1 MELRMVEARAD
12 MEGTLRL
19 QPVLDLAAAEG
30 FMATI
35 LQAVQTDK
43 VLRLDASGVEA
54 LTVPC
59 MQIIMSAGRT
69 YGVTVA
75 NPSEVFKNA
84 FRDVALDWPR
94 DASECL
100 ENAAAE
106 PVPMAMPDP
115 MAVSVPMAMPTVDF
129 AEPAP
134 EPELETMP
142 EPMVASMPEPLP
154 EPAAIV
160 MPEAM
165 PDPVPAVMA
174 EPAAMEMPEADERD
188 WAQAPAPALVPEEV
202 PVAPA
207 FAQVP
212 VEDEVQ
218 KMVEVRATMPA
229 EPHPECEPERAG
241 PAVAQPV
248 AAPAQDA
255 FQHQDPTQREET
267 VMAKR
272 IMTIDDSRTIRDML
286 MLTLTDAGYE
296 VLQGVDGQD
305 GIQVL
310 GDQPVDVIITD
321 INMPKMDGY
330 GVIRHLRASPVH
342 KVTPILVLTTE
353 SDKDKKMLARDAGAT
368 GWMVKPFDPDNLLAT
383 IRKVCP

>member
-1 MELRMVEARAD
+1 
-12 MEGTLRL
+12 
-19 QPVLDLAAAEG
+19 
-30 FMATI
+30 
-35 LQAVQTDK
+35 
-43 VLRLDASGVEA
+43 
-54 LTVPC
+54 
-59 MQIIMSAGRT
+59 
-69 YGVTVA
+69 
-75 NPSEVFKNA
+75 VFKSA

-94 DASECL
+94 DTGECQ
-100 ENAAAE
+100 ETAAAAVR
-106 PVPMAMPDP
+106 VPM
-115 MAVSVPMAMPTVDF
+115 VMPTVEF

-134 EPELETMP
+134 EPELEAMP
-142 EPMVASMPEPLP
+142 EPTVAAVPEPLP
-154 EPAAIV
+154 EPVAIV
-160 MPEAM
+160 MPEPM
-165 PDPVPAVMA
+165 PAVMA
-174 EPAAMEMPEADERD
+174 EPAAMEMPEADDRD
-188 WAQAPAPALVPEEV
+188 WAQEPALALVPVEV
-202 PVAPA
+202 PAAPA
-207 FAQVP
+207 FAQAA

-218 KMVEVRATMPA
+218 EMVEVRATMPA
-229 EPHPECEPERAG
+229 EPHPECEPEHAG
-241 PAVAQPV
+241 PAVASP
-248 AAPAQDA
+248 AAATAQDS
-255 FQHQDPTQREET
+255 FQHQAPTKMEET

-305 GIQVL
+305 GIDVL

-330 GVIRHLRASPVH
+330 GVIRHLRASQVH